1 MNKMYEFE
9 REIDE
14 QLQLIREKI
23 IQSVKDNDPE
33 YLDYGQFTED
43 LDELENIYSLKL
55 EEVED

>member
-1 MNKMYEFE
+1 MYEFE